1 MRLPAWPFP
10 WVSAHRGAGR
20 TAPEN
25 TLVAFA
31 VGQAGGARMVE
42 CDLRMDTNGQGY
54 LLHDP
59 TLDRTTFNQG
69 TVRTRS
75 ADAVVGLPAWR
86 GYAATFSHASIPGLA
101 EVLRWSATHDI
112 FLNLELKP
120 FRGRERADGLHLG
133 RALKEE
139 WPALGMPLL
148 VSSFSPRS
156 LAAVAEVCPYTPR
169 ALLRAQWQARDFA
182 LARSL
187 GCQAVFL
194 REDLWNRNRI
204 AAAHA
209 SGLRTGA
216 YTVNSLARAA
226 RLRTMGLDH
235 CISDLPALWRSPP
248 GLP

>member
-20 TAPEN
+20 VAPEN
-25 TLVAFA
+25 TLAAFA
-31 VGQAGGARMVE
+31 VGQASGVRMLE
-42 CDLRMDTNGQGY
+42 CDVRMDPQGQGY
-54 LLHDP
+54 LLHDS
-59 TLDRTTFNQG
+59 TLDRTTFDKG
-69 TVRTRS
+69 TVSTRS
-75 ADAVVGLPAWR
+75 ADIVVGLPAWR
-86 GYAATFSHASIPGLA
+86 GYASTFSDASIPSLA
-101 EVLRWSATHDI
+101 QVLHWSATQDI

-133 RALKEE
+133 QALKRG
-139 WPALGMPLL
+139 WAALGTPVL

-156 LAAVAEVCPYTPR
+156 LAAVAEVCPWTLR
-169 ALLRAQWQARDFA
+169 ALLRTQWQVQDFA